1 MSILSAKEAARELG
15 IDARTFR
22 KFMREIL
29 APEDQPG
36 QGNRYHIDSKD
47 IKKLKKKFEKWQ
59 RPRATRNGVG
69 EPIVIPDDPDEEGG
83 DGSDDGWTEGPDEDE
98 LAALELELGEADVP

>member
-1 MSILSAKEAARELG
+1 VILSAKEAARELG

-29 APEDQPG
+29 DVEDQPG

-59 RPRATRNGVG
+59 RPKSKASPSN
-69 EPIVIPDDPDEEGG
+69 PIVIPDDEEDDDPHQTMIENALDFGDDPSDEELM
-83 DGSDDGWTEGPDEDE
+83 DI
-98 LAALELELGEADVP
+98 ELEQP